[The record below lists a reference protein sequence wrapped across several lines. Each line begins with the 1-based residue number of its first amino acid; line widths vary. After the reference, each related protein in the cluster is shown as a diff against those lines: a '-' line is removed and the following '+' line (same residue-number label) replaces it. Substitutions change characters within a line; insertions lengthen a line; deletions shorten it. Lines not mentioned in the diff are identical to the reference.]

1 MNSPNSLIDQLE
13 GVLASNDVSRRAE
26 ILRKV
31 TDLFVLGS
39 GRFSEDQI
47 ELFDHVMGML
57 LEHIERA
64 ARAQFGGRIARLADA
79 PPKVVRALASDIA
92 IDVAG
97 PVLEHCD
104 RLDQDA
110 LVENAKT
117 QSQDHLLAISGRKVL
132 VEAVTDV
139 LVERENQRVVSRTA
153 KNGGARF
160 SEFGVSTLVKK
171 ACDDGD
177 LALCVWSRPDIPR
190 QNLIKLFVEASEA
203 VKSQLAEADP
213 RRAELIKS
221 MVAKASDE
229 IQTKARAGSHE
240 YAQAQSLLSELH
252 ATGKLETHF
261 KMFLGTTPL
270 GWVRGCGSRV
280 PARKCSTPVQRTQSQ
295 VLHLAV
301 ASAS

>member
-1 MNSPNSLIDQLE
+1 
-13 GVLASNDVSRRAE
+13 
-26 ILRKV
+26 
-31 TDLFVLGS
+31 
-39 GRFSEDQI
+39 
-47 ELFDHVMGML
+47 
-57 LEHIERA
+57 
-64 ARAQFGGRIARLADA
+64 
-79 PPKVVRALASDIA
+79 
-92 IDVAG
+92 
-97 PVLEHCD
+97 
-104 RLDQDA
+104 
-110 LVENAKT
+110 
-117 QSQDHLLAISGRKVL
+117 LLAISGRKVL

-139 LVERENQRVVSRTA
+139 LVERGNQRVVSRTA